1 MYKANPAPLASTGS
15 LLKTTNVSES
25 VEMISFT
32 RKLMFGVQRV
42 NSVLIVVIHNHQ
54 LETNVRKDATI
65 HRYGIGRVRIV
76 PAALTTK
83 PLSTTPV

>member
-1 MYKANPAPLASTGS
+1 MYKAKPAPLASTGS
-15 LLKTTNVSES
+15 LLKTISVPES

-32 RKLMFGVQRV
+32 RNLMSGVQRV

-54 LETNVRKDATI
+54 LATNARKDATI
-65 HRYGIGRVRIV
+65 HRYGIGRVRSV

-83 PLSTTPV
+83 PP